1 MQVTKGRET
10 QTSSVI
16 PTRTPT
22 LSPNILS
29 FSYTFAWGT
38 PLSSAWAVPQFPS
51 VRVQIV
57 TRLHLHPSS
66 LLSVRGCQLLV
77 LWLHFLLRQEGQ
89 RGSFPFPELLW
100 GGAHLYP
107 GGGAWTGGC
116 AVAARAGR
124 KLEREEQRGEAGWR
138 APRKPPGG
146 QRVRASGREGARQ
159 RACDEERRGEESRA
173 ARGGHSGRRSRALLL
188 ERLGAAA
195 RRPRC

>member
-1 MQVTKGRET
+1 MKPNFERHPNTNPHPHPEYT
-10 QTSSVI
+10 QLLLHFYLGNSTVQCLGGTSVYLSQS
-16 PTRTPT
+16 PDCNTPP
-22 LSPNILS
+22 S
-29 FSYTFAWGT
+29 T
-38 PLSSAWAVPQFPS
+38 PQ
-51 VRVQIV
+51 
-57 TRLHLHPSS
+57 SS

-77 LWLHFLLRQEGQ
+77 LWLHLLLRQEGQ

-159 RACDEERRGEESRA
+159 RACDEERRGEERRA

-195 RRPRC
+195 RRPLC